1 MAKITAFLF
10 VILLLAGALLPGCSK
25 EEVLDV
31 YGSAVSA
38 AGNIGL
44 DSSLF
49 LKGERHFGADR
60 YTGTY
65 TAAYEDFT
73 GTEHLFGGTMLEKR
87 AQEKVLVTCTVK
99 AETGT
104 ARLVWNC
111 GEAAPVTLA
120 EGEGEF
126 TETAYLSPG
135 SNYFNLQCD
144 GFTGSVEMEL
154 K

>member
-25 EEVLDV
+25 EEMLDV
-31 YGSAVSA
+31 YGSAVSI

-44 DSSLF
+44 DAELF
-49 LKGERHFGADR
+49 LEGDREFGEDK

-65 TAAYEDFT
+65 TASYEDFT

-87 AQEKVLVTCTVK
+87 TREYVKVTVTIEGK
-99 AETGT
+99 GG
-104 ARLVWNC
+104 ARFIWMC
-111 GEAAPVTLA
+111 GADDPVTLA
-120 EGEGEF
+120 DGAGEF
-126 TETAYLSPG
+126 TETAYLAPG
-135 SNYFNLQCD
+135 SNYFNLELES
-144 GFTGSVEMEL
+144 FTGTVEITI